1 LSITAGSSERII
13 DRFAIAIL
21 IAAVAITVLTFRD
34 YGLGWDDYTHAQYG
48 DLLLSFY
55 GSGFSNRDALKFVN
69 LYYYGGGFDMAA
81 ALLAKILPFDLFETR
96 RLAGGLVGVVGLFV
110 TWRLARRIG
119 GALSGLFALLLLA
132 SCAHYVGNA
141 FMNAKDGPFAVA
153 VVTMLYGLIRVIDGY
168 PKPTL
173 AANAWFGLGL
183 GLAFGTRIMAV
194 LIAFSAAT
202 AFVMFVVIEIR
213 ELGARPAFD
222 RVGRFLLAI
231 VPGLLIFYVTMGLIW
246 PWAVIDPLNP
256 FYAMSYFSHFFE
268 APWRE
273 LFAGRLILVP
283 DMPRSYVPTLLAV
296 KLPELMLVLGLTG
309 AVGALYAVGRR
320 EFAPRRRAILLII
333 GMTALLP
340 VAIAIITRPAMYN
353 GIRHF
358 VFLMPAFAILGGL
371 AASYLIDRLARRAKP
386 LAAVAA
392 LVFAIGVISPVI
404 DMARLHPYEYTY
416 FNKMAGGVRGATGQ
430 FMIDFWGLSFKQA
443 AQALNAK
450 LAAEGIR
457 PPEGRKWK
465 IAVCGPH
472 PPAKLALGPDYDAPT
487 WDPKGADFLMLVA
500 EFYCVK
506 PDAPLMVEVSRKRV
520 PYAQVYD
527 IRGRDVT
534 RLLTLPPPEQS
545 KP

>member
-1 LSITAGSSERII
+1 MSITAGSSERII

-21 IAAVAITVLTFRD
+21 IATAAVVAVTFRD
-34 YGLGWDDYTHAQYG
+34 FGLGWDDYTHAQYG

-81 ALLAKILPFDLFETR
+81 ALLAKVLPFDLFETR
-96 RLAGGLVGVVGLFV
+96 RLAGGLFGVIGLFV
-110 TWRLARRIG
+110 TWRLTRRIG

-132 SCAHYVGNA
+132 SCPHYVGHV
-141 FMNAKDGPFAVA
+141 FMNPKDGPFAVA
-153 VVTMLYGLIRVIDGY
+153 VVLMLYGLIRVIDGY

-173 AANAWFGLGL
+173 AANAWFGVGL

-194 LIAFSAAT
+194 LIAFSAAV
-202 AFVMFVVIEIR
+202 AFMLFVAIEIR
-213 ELGARPAFD
+213 ELGTRPAFN

-231 VPGLLIFYVTMGLIW
+231 IPGLLIFYVTMGLIW

-256 FYAMSYFSHFFE
+256 FRAVSYFSHFFE

-283 DMPRSYVPTLLAV
+283 DMPRSYVPTLLAL
-296 KLPELMLVLGLTG
+296 KLPEVLLVLGLIG
-309 AVGALYAVGRR
+309 AVGALVAACRR
-320 EFAPRRRAILLII
+320 DFAPPRRAILLTIA
-333 GMTALLP
+333 MTAVLP
-340 VAIAIITRPAMYN
+340 VAIAVITRPAMYN

-358 VFLMPAFAILGGL
+358 VFLIPPLAILGGL
-371 AASYLIDRLARRAKP
+371 AASYLIDHLARRAKP
-386 LAAVAA
+386 LAGVAA
-392 LVFAIGVISPVI
+392 LLIVIGVISPVV
-404 DMARLHPYEYTY
+404 DMVRLHPYEYTHY
-416 FNKMAGGVRGATGQ
+416 NRIAGGVKGADGRY
-430 FMIDFWGLSFKQA
+430 MLDFWGLSFKQA

-450 LAAEGIR
+450 LEADGIK
-457 PPEGRKWK
+457 PPPGRKWK

-472 PPAKLALGPDYDAPT
+472 PPAKIALGPDFDEPL
-487 WDPKGADFLMLVA
+487 WEPKGADFLMLLG
-500 EFYCVK
+500 EFYCVR
-506 PDAPLMVEVSRKRV
+506 PNAPVLAEVARDGV

-534 RLLTLPPPEQS
+534 RLLTLPPP
-545 KP
+545 

>member
-1 LSITAGSSERII
+1 MQITAGSSERII
-13 DRFAIAIL
+13 DRFAAAIL
-21 IAAVAITVLTFRD
+21 IAAVAIVAVTFRD
-34 YGLGWDDYTHAQYG
+34 YGLGWDDYTHSQYG

-96 RLAGGLVGVVGLFV
+96 RLAGGLVGIGGLFI

-132 SCAHYVGNA
+132 SSPHYVGHI
-141 FMNAKDGPFAVA
+141 FMNPKDGPFAVA
-153 VVTMLYGLIRVIDGY
+153 VVLMLYGLIRVIDGY

-173 AANAWFGLGL
+173 AANAWFGIGL

-194 LIAFSAAT
+194 LTAFSAAV
-202 AFVMFVVIEIR
+202 AFVLFVAIEIR
-213 ELGARPAFD
+213 ELGARPAFN

-231 VPGLLIFYVTMGLIW
+231 IPGLLIFYVTMGLIW

-256 FYAMSYFSHFFE
+256 FYAVSYFSHFFE

-283 DMPRSYVPTLLAV
+283 DMPRSYVPTLLAL
-296 KLPELMLVLGLTG
+296 KLPEGLLVLGLLG
-309 AVGALYAVGRR
+309 AVGALVAACRR

-333 GMTALLP
+333 AMTAALP
-340 VAIAIITRPAMYN
+340 VAIAVITRPAMYN

-358 VFLMPAFAILGGL
+358 VFLMPPLAILGGL

-386 LAAVAA
+386 LAGVAA
-392 LVFAIGVISPVI
+392 LLIFIGVISPIV
-404 DMARLHPYEYTY
+404 DMVRLHPYEYTHY
-416 FNKMAGGVRGATGQ
+416 NRIAGGVKGADGRY
-430 FMIDFWGLSFKQA
+430 MLDFWGLSFKQA
-443 AQALNAK
+443 TQALKAK
-450 LAAEGIR
+450 LEADGIK
-457 PPEGRKWK
+457 PPDGRKWK

-472 PPAKLALGPDYDAPT
+472 PPARIALGSGFEDPT
-487 WDPKGADFLMLVA
+487 WDPKGADFLMMLG

-506 PDAPLMVEVSRKRV
+506 PSAPMLAEIARDGV

-534 RLLTLPPPEQS
+534 RLLTLPPP
-545 KP
+545 